1 MMAETLKDLKV
12 KIKLD
17 NREFNNGVQGVQK
30 ECSSLTATVKKV
42 GTAIAGAFVVKKVV
56 EFGTAIAK
64 VGVEYNA
71 LQEQSKVTW
80 TTLLGSQEE
89 AISQLERIEKFAA
102 STPFSKMGVD
112 QMAKYLHNAGYEGD
126 EVFKTLS
133 KIGDMGSA
141 FGLQEDSLVEL
152 TRQFSQVQQAG
163 YAYTEDLNILADRG
177 IPIYKAIAEE
187 VGVTVA
193 EVKKMAS
200 EGKLT
205 TEIYNKAIDSMA
217 KTTEGAMDAQS
228 KTFNGMIST
237 LEDNLTSLAGLLTE
251 KLFNAL
257 SSVLSVI
264 LPLVESFT
272 VAYKETGSLKEA
284 FKAILPQ
291 IESMGIKLDG
301 VRVAWGVFSKF
312 LSNTYHSMIAPLI
325 DGFIELT
332 NDMGDKF
339 VESSDKI
346 INTFELLGGV
356 ISGIWSSAIQPVW
369 DLFLDCIFDIW
380 ELFNENITNIID
392 LWGAFPKFLSDT
404 YHSMIAPLIDGF
416 IELTNDMREKFVESS
431 DDMMSY
437 FDSLGSVISDVWSS
451 VIQPAWDLFLDYIFT
466 IWDLFNENITNV
478 MDLWN
483 TVAEAIKLA
492 WTSILKPVF
501 ERVMEWVGKV
511 FDKFKEYMPQIQ
523 CVVDEV
529 FEEIQN
535 FWENGLKPAF
545 EAIGAF
551 LQNVLLPIF
560 DVIFTY
566 GILPV
571 VQTVFQTIIKLWDSS
586 LKPAFQGIT
595 DFIRGVFTLNW
606 TTAWN
611 GLSKIFSGVFN
622 GLVTIA
628 RAPLNSIINMVNSV
642 IGSLNKIKLPDWV
655 PGVGGKGINIP
666 QIPTLWKGS
675 NYTMGG
681 LTLVGE
687 QGPELVSMPR
697 GASVTPAHKTEQIL
711 GTTNMTP
718 QQVSIVVQTT
728 LDGKVLAE
736 TVTPYTDI
744 VSGNRLNLSKRG
756 VLV

>member
-1 MMAETLKDLKV
+1 MAETLKDLKV

-17 NREFNNGVQGVQK
+17 NNEFNNGIQGVQK
-30 ECSSLTATVKKV
+30 ECSSLTKTVKKV

-56 EFGTAIAK
+56 EFGTAIAN
-64 VGVEYNA
+64 VGIEYNA

-89 AISQLERIEKFAA
+89 AISQLEKIEKFAA
-102 STPFSKMGVD
+102 STPFSKLGVD

-126 EVFKTLS
+126 EMFKTLT

-177 IPIYKAIAEE
+177 IPIYQAIADE

-205 TEIYNKAIDSMA
+205 SEIYNKAIDSMA

-237 LEDNLTSLAGLLTE
+237 LQDNLTSLAGLLTE

-257 SSVLSVI
+257 SDVLSVI

-272 VAYKETGSLKEA
+272 TAYKETGSLTEA

-291 IESMGIKLDG
+291 IEGLGVKLDG
-301 VRVAWGVFSKF
+301 VRA
-312 LSNTYHSMIAPLI
+312 
-325 DGFIELT
+325 
-332 NDMGDKF
+332 
-339 VESSDKI
+339 
-346 INTFELLGGV
+346 
-356 ISGIWSSAIQPVW
+356 VW
-369 DLFLDCIFDIW
+369 DILSS
-380 ELFNENITNIID
+380 
-392 LWGAFPKFLSDT
+392 FLSDT

-416 IELTNDMREKFVESS
+416 IELTQDMGEKFVEAN
-431 DDMMSY
+431 DDMMSI
-437 FDSLGSVISDVWSS
+437 FDSLGGIISDIWNS
-451 VIQPAWDLFLDYIFT
+451 VIQPAWDLFLDYVFT

-483 TVAEAIKLA
+483 TVAEALELA
-492 WTSILKPVF
+492 WTGILKPVF
-501 ERVMEWVGKV
+501 EKVMEWVRKV
-511 FDKFKEYMPQIQ
+511 FDKFQEYMPQIQ
-523 CVVDEV
+523 RVVDEV
-529 FEEIQN
+529 FKEIKK

-545 EAIGAF
+545 EAISSF
-551 LQNVLLPIF
+551 LENILLPVF
-560 DVIFTY
+560 DLVFTY

-571 VQTVFQTIIKLWDSS
+571 VETVFQTIIKLWDRS
-586 LKPAFQGIT
+586 LKPALEGIT
-595 DFIRGVFTLNW
+595 EFIRGVFTLNW

-611 GLSKIFSGVFN
+611 GLSKIFSGAFN
-622 GLVTIA
+622 GLKTIA
-628 RAPLNSIINMVNSV
+628 RAPLNAIINMVNAV
-642 IGSLNKIKLPDWV
+642 IGGLNKIKLPEFLG
-655 PGVGGKGINIP
+655 GVSLNIP
-666 QIPTLWKGS
+666 KIPTLWKGS
-675 NYTMGG
+675 NYTKGG

-687 QGPELVSMPR
+687 QGPELVNMPR
-697 GASVTPAHKTEQIL
+697 GASVAPAHKTEQMLNNTSGAVELVLKIDNFYNNTANDIEKIADELAYLIRRKKIAL
-711 GTTNMTP
+711 G
-718 QQVSIVVQTT
+718 
-728 LDGKVLAE
+728 
-736 TVTPYTDI
+736 
-744 VSGNRLNLSKRG
+744 G
-756 VLV
+756 V